1 MRNYLIFDGIDSRDF
16 HVYLANVEQFNGAE
30 KTVERKKIPGRN
42 GDLAYCDGS
51 FENVDVEYSFYST
64 DNSQFDVDSFREVL
78 MSIKG
83 YMRLEDTFH
92 PDEYRVGMT
101 TGNFSVET
109 SDRVGAAFNMTFSC
123 KPQRFLRSGE
133 TKTVLTSSGMIQN
146 PTRFTSKPL
155 IRVYGAGS
163 ISANGKTMT
172 VTASNDFT
180 NLDSDIMDAFKGVE
194 NRNAYVKGDF
204 IELVPGK
211 NNISISGFSKV
222 EITPRWWKI

>member
-1 MRNYLIFDGIDSRDF
+1 
-16 HVYLANVEQFNGAE
+16 
-30 KTVERKKIPGRN
+30 
-42 GDLAYCDGS
+42 
-51 FENVDVEYSFYST
+51 
-64 DNSQFDVDSFREVL
+64 
-78 MSIKG
+78 
-83 YMRLEDTFH
+83 
-92 PDEYRVGMT
+92 
-101 TGNFSVET
+101 
-109 SDRVGAAFNMTFSC
+109 
-123 KPQRFLRSGE
+123 
-133 TKTVLTSSGMIQN
+133 MIQN
-146 PTRFTSKPL
+146 PTRFASKPL

-180 NLDSDIMDAFKGVE
+180 NLDSDIMDAFKGAE

>member
-1 MRNYLIFDGIDSRDF
+1 M
-16 HVYLANVEQFNGAE
+16 
-30 KTVERKKIPGRN
+30 
-42 GDLAYCDGS
+42 
-51 FENVDVEYSFYST
+51 EYSFYST

-133 TKTVLTSSGMIQN
+133 TKTTLTSSGMIQN
-146 PTRFTSKPL
+146 PTRFASKPL

-180 NLDSDIMDAFKGVE
+180 NLDSDIMDAFKGAE